1 MKEVKS
7 PKKPLIYYYCIV
19 LLIVLLFNLLVTP
32 LLSNSQVVEVDYG
45 TFMDMIEAQNIGFV
59 QVEDTQILFT
69 DKEGSMVYQTTPMED
84 PTLTERLHDSG
95 AEFRRVS
102 SEPISPIWSFLLT
115 FILPMLIF
123 IGLGQYMSKKLMEQ
137 AGGMYYRLLAPHL
150 LLCNIKRILYLDPDI
165 LVINPIRGLWET
177 ALQGNLFAAAAHTG
191 KTELA
196 HSVNRLRL
204 GTKQDYYNSGVLLM
218 DLDAGRQEIDPGEL
232 FRYAELHREELLL
245 PDQDILNALYGER
258 ILPVEDVLWNYDAR
272 NYSNYLLRS
281 GGVYDLQWV
290 MKHTAILHFCGKA
303 KPWSRNYFYRFGVL
317 YRHYMQLTSRTQ
329 GDCFDSAL

>member
-1 MKEVKS
+1 
-7 PKKPLIYYYCIV
+7 
-19 LLIVLLFNLLVTP
+19 
-32 LLSNSQVVEVDYG
+32 
-45 TFMDMIEAQNIGFV
+45 
-59 QVEDTQILFT
+59 
-69 DKEGSMVYQTTPMED
+69 
-84 PTLTERLHDSG
+84 
-95 AEFRRVS
+95 
-102 SEPISPIWSFLLT
+102 
-115 FILPMLIF
+115 
-123 IGLGQYMSKKLMEQ
+123 
-137 AGGMYYRLLAPHL
+137 MYYRLLAPHL
-150 LLCNIKRILYLDPDI
+150 LPCNIKRILYLDPDI

-177 ALQGNLFAAAAHTG
+177 DLQGNLFAAAAHTG

-329 GDCFDSAL
+329 GDCFDSALQLQG